1 MTNVYDRVR
10 YPSQVYPQTHPSSI
24 RAVATLVGRTLRP
37 FGVQRVLE
45 IGCGEGLNLIA
56 MALGAPG
63 AEFVG
68 VDLAET
74 AIAAARQTAAAAGL
88 SNVAFHALDLAG
100 IGGAFGDFDVVVAH
114 GVYTWTPDPVRAAL
128 MRVIGE
134 RLQPDGLAFV
144 SFNAL
149 PGARLRQAV
158 RDMAFVAA
166 EGIDEPRA
174 QLERVRA
181 FLAEQIESWSDTE
194 ADEAALKAVAKGM
207 LRKAPEVLLHDELA
221 PGYAPELL
229 LEVTRRAGGAGLA
242 YLCDAEPNLSAE
254 GFFPTE
260 ASAPIR
266 VRAGGD
272 WARFEQFSDFRD
284 LRPFRNAIF
293 ARGGAADWRRDP
305 ARLQTLWASADL
317 RIEDVGGAE
326 GALFISA
333 GGAKLRTN
341 NPQLVALLTR
351 LAESFPGAVP
361 LDLGP
366 EIEGLAD
373 HLYRLFVSQ
382 VIQLGAAPPPL
393 VARPGPRPTAS
404 PLARVQAARGET
416 KLATLRHT
424 MAQIAEPAA
433 LTIVSLMDGT
443 RTRGELADA
452 LGRLSGALPD
462 EAARR
467 LDEALAGFARLG
479 LMADE
484 RGLERA

>member
-1 MTNVYDRVR
+1 M
-10 YPSQVYPQTHPSSI
+10 
-24 RAVATLVGRTLRP
+24 
-37 FGVQRVLE
+37 LE
-45 IGCGEGLNLIA
+45 IGCGEGLNLIN
-56 MALGAPG
+56 MAFGAPG

-74 AIAAARQTAAAAGL
+74 AIVAARETAAASGL
-88 SNVAFHALDLAG
+88 ANVAFHALDLAG
-100 IGGAFGDFDVVVAH
+100 IGGAFGVFDVIVAH

-134 RLQPDGLAFV
+134 RLRPDGLAFV

-149 PGARLRQAV
+149 PGARLRQAL
-158 RDMAFVAA
+158 RDMALVAA

-174 QLERVRA
+174 QLEAARA
-181 FLAEQIESWSDTE
+181 FLAEQIELWSDAE

-229 LEVTRRAGGAGLA
+229 LEVARRAGAAGLA
-242 YLCDAEPNLSAE
+242 YLCDAEPNLGAE

-260 ASAPIR
+260 ASAR
-266 VRAGGD
+266 LSARAGGD

-293 ARGGAADWRRDP
+293 CRSGVADWRRDP
-305 ARLQTLWASADL
+305 TRLRGLWASADL
-317 RIEDVGGAE
+317 RIEDAGAAE
-326 GALFISA
+326 GALFVSA
-333 GGAKLRTN
+333 GGARLRTN

-366 EIEGLAD
+366 DIEGLAD
-373 HLYRLFVSQ
+373 HLYRLFVTQ
-382 VIQLGAAPPPL
+382 VIQLAAAPPPL
-393 VARPGPRPTAS
+393 LARPGPRPTAS

-433 LTIVSLMDGT
+433 LAIVPLMDGT
-443 RTRGELADA
+443 RTRSELADT
-452 LGRLSGALPD
+452 LGRLPGPPAD
-462 EAARR
+462 EATRR

-479 LMADE
+479 LMA
-484 RGLERA
+484 G

>member
-1 MTNVYDRVR
+1 MPNVFDRVR

-24 RAVATLVGRTLRP
+24 GAIATLAGRKVRP
-37 FGVQRVLE
+37 FGASRVLE
-45 IGCGEGLNLIA
+45 IGCGEGVNLIA

-74 AIAAARQTAAAAGL
+74 AIAMARETAAASGL
-88 SNVAFHALDLAG
+88 ANVAFHALDLAA
-100 IGGAFGDFDVVVAH
+100 IGGAFGDFDVIVAH

-128 MRVIGE
+128 MRVFSE
-134 RLQPDGLAFV
+134 RLAPDGLAFV

-158 RDMAFVAA
+158 RDMALVAA
-166 EGIDEPRA
+166 EGVDEPRA
-174 QLERVRA
+174 QLELARG
-181 FLAEQIESWSDTE
+181 FLAELIEAWSDTE
-194 ADEAALKAVAKGM
+194 ADEAAMKAVAKGM

-229 LEVTRRAGGAGLA
+229 TQVVARAKAASLA
-242 YLCDAEPNLSAE
+242 YLCDAEPNVSAE

-260 ASAPIR
+260 AAAAVR
-266 VRAGGD
+266 ARAGGD
-272 WARFEQFSDFRD
+272 WTRFEQFADFRD
-284 LRPFRNAIF
+284 LRPFRNAILV
-293 ARGGAADWRRDP
+293 RGGAADWRRDP
-305 ARLQTLWASADL
+305 ARLRGLWASGDL
-317 RIEDVGGAE
+317 KIEEAEPGAPD
-326 GALFISA
+326 GAQFVSA

-341 NPQLVALLTR
+341 NPRLIALLTR
-351 LAESFPGAVP
+351 LAEAFPSAVP
-361 LDLGP
+361 LDLLP

-373 HLYRLFVSQ
+373 HLYRLFVTQ

-393 VARPGPRPTAS
+393 AVRPGARPEAS

-424 MAQIAEPAA
+424 MAQIEEPAA
-433 LTIVSLMDGT
+433 LGVVSLMDATHT
-443 RTRGELADA
+443 RDELAEA
-452 LGRLSGALPD
+452 LGRLSGAPPD

-467 LDEALAGFARLG
+467 LDETLAAFARLG
-479 LMADE
+479 LMK
-484 RGLERA
+484 G